1 MYSDFTMNYLFTV
14 LTHSKKSLVLFSF
27 LSSFSM
33 TYVLEKIYANIETH
47 DTLIP
52 LSALIGL
59 VLIINGFMAVD
70 FITGIVASR
79 TKGKG
84 ITSLQWGATISKSF
98 SVFLYMVLSVFLI
111 LAMPESYIVMTIV
124 FCPLI
129 LVLLK
134 EYISIGENLYKIYG
148 KKSYIFNVMDKLFDL
163 IELRFFRI
171 FARQADKLED
181 LIKEEEEKSEEKKEE
196 TKEEKS

>member
-59 VLIINGFMAVD
+59 VLIINGFMA
-70 FITGIVASR
+70 SR

-111 LAMPESYIVMTIV
+111 LAMHESYIVMTIV

-181 LIKEEEEKSEEKKEE
+181 LIKAEEEKSEEKKEE